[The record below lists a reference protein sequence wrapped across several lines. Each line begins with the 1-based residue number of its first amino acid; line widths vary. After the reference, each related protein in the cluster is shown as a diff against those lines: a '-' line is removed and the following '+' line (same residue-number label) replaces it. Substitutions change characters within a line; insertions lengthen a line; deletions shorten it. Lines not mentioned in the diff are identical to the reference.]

1 MQFCPVP
8 RVYLVASHSHVV
20 FVGFSFVCTLNLIVL
35 IYHETDGKFFGGIS
49 ILNIEHG
56 FVASFILIFSPNH
69 EFRYLSGAM
78 KS

>member
-1 MQFCPVP
+1 MLAIAMLCS
-8 RVYLVASHSHVV
+8 LDLAS
-20 FVGFSFVCTLNLIVL
+20 FALKLIIVL

-69 EFRYLSGAM
+69 EFRNLSGAM